1 MRRSELNQT
10 EVQGVDQSR
19 AYPEDLQQIGNWSD
33 DGAQV
38 QRQNYHQNHED
49 AQDEHPFGKLGQSYP
64 LYRKMTGPQPF
75 MSLGVA
81 TKPYKA
87 RRKRKNEQL
96 LADQRRAKFSM
107 GSDRMVKLENIYIKH
122 GLANT
127 LKTSAANQQ

>member
-1 MRRSELNQT
+1 
-10 EVQGVDQSR
+10 
-19 AYPEDLQQIGNWSD
+19 
-33 DGAQV
+33 
-38 QRQNYHQNHED
+38 
-49 AQDEHPFGKLGQSYP
+49 
-64 LYRKMTGPQPF
+64 

-127 LKTSAANQQ
+127 IKTSAAANQQ